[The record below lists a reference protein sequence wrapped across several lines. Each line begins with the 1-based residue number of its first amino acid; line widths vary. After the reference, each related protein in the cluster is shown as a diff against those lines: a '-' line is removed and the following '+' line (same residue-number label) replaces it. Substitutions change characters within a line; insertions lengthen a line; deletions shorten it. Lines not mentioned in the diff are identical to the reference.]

1 MGSQQH
7 TVKKP
12 SHTTMVKLQFPP
24 PEKEDRLPMLRTK
37 SSPQLLPV
45 TIKETRRRNEN
56 DRAVGLLS
64 FLGSVLLFI
73 GFLMILF
80 SIKSVWDLKIENW
93 RLCKENAALKKTV
106 RDNVAV
112 EKFTQHIPSE
122 AEILEF
128 ERPVTVEPPKLSWSV
143 SVQIFWSSPFITP
156 CDMNWLARELADQIY
171 DKKKE
176 LDEEKMVE
184 TMEIQ
189 EIQEN
194 QVEEMLEIE
203 SENSPNMD
211 IVEEF
216 EVENGGPLLKSPE
229 DTDLKNG
236 NGYEDQN
243 NEELNHAINEDQQT
257 GLHRFA
263 EGSGDISDLYFNE
276 EDEFFQNDKISP
288 EELKNEE
295 MMIDEIAND
304 KDIEFKP
311 DDDNWN

>member
-1 MGSQQH
+1 MGQSIPPRQE
-7 TVKKP
+7 T
-12 SHTTMVKLQFPP
+12 SITSTTMVQLQFPP
-24 PEKEDRLPMLRTK
+24 PDTEKEARTPILRIK
-37 SSPQLLPV
+37 NVPHILPV
-45 TIKETRRRNEN
+45 TIRETRKQREEEK
-56 DRAVGLLS
+56 VMSLFS

-203 SENSPNMD
+203 SENSPTWT
-211 IVEEF
+211 
-216 EVENGGPLLKSPE
+216 S
-229 DTDLKNG
+229 LKN
-236 NGYEDQN
+236 
-243 NEELNHAINEDQQT
+243 L
-257 GLHRFA
+257 R
-263 EGSGDISDLYFNE
+263 
-276 EDEFFQNDKISP
+276 
-288 EELKNEE
+288 
-295 MMIDEIAND
+295 
-304 KDIEFKP
+304 
-311 DDDNWN
+311 